1 MIENIKTYFNK
12 EMSSFIEF
20 FKIVIV
26 VQMCLTL
33 CNPMDC
39 SMPGF
44 PVLHH
49 LPELA
54 QIHVHLVSDAIQ
66 PSCPIIPFFS
76 CLQTSPPSRSFLMS
90 QLFASGGQSI
100 GVSASASVLSMNIQD

>member
-1 MIENIKTYFNK
+1 MMENIKTYFNK

-54 QIHVHLVSDAIQ
+54 QIHVHLVGDAIQ
-66 PSCPIIPFFS
+66 SSHPLLPP
-76 CLQTSPPSRSFLMS
+76 SPPAFNNS
-90 QLFASGGQSI
+90 QHQGLF
-100 GVSASASVLSMNIQD
+100 